1 MNRQRL
7 FWSIGIVVA
16 VAFLSAVL
24 GSLMARQSI
33 DDYMTTLQELPLS
46 ASVLSTRRPPA
57 VPGTY
62 AEAVDA
68 VQGRVAPSV
77 LLLVGTSRVALQGV
91 DITDAPYVAT
101 ILTSD
106 GWVLTDARASSLGVF
121 LERAWFPFDAFVRI
135 PDTSFAFGHIE
146 RDLNPVVTFGLPEDV
161 RLGTQ
166 VFVYD
171 GTSLYPRTLSALYA
185 GDRPARERAETPWR
199 LYRLDREVDVKGGA
213 IVVDA
218 SGALLG
224 VIEDEI
230 HVRPWHTMRGFLKH
244 AFASEGALNAPVF
257 GVLVVDRTAVY
268 DEDAFDGLEVVR
280 VDARSLA
287 AKSGI
292 KVGDIIT
299 HINGHDANDR
309 PLSERWLMDIG
320 LSSWTVRVERDGETL
335 EIVIE
340 LSP

>member
-77 LLLVGTSRVALQGV
+77 LPLVGTSRVALQGV

-121 LERAWFPFDAFVRI
+121 L
-135 PDTSFAFGHIE
+135 
-146 RDLNPVVTFGLPEDV
+146 
-161 RLGTQ
+161 
-166 VFVYD
+166 
-171 GTSLYPRTLSALYA
+171 
-185 GDRPARERAETPWR
+185 
-199 LYRLDREVDVKGGA
+199 
-213 IVVDA
+213 
-218 SGALLG
+218 
-224 VIEDEI
+224 
-230 HVRPWHTMRGFLKH
+230 
-244 AFASEGALNAPVF
+244 
-257 GVLVVDRTAVY
+257 
-268 DEDAFDGLEVVR
+268 
-280 VDARSLA
+280 
-287 AKSGI
+287 
-292 KVGDIIT
+292 
-299 HINGHDANDR
+299 
-309 PLSERWLMDIG
+309 
-320 LSSWTVRVERDGETL
+320 
-335 EIVIE
+335 
-340 LSP
+340 